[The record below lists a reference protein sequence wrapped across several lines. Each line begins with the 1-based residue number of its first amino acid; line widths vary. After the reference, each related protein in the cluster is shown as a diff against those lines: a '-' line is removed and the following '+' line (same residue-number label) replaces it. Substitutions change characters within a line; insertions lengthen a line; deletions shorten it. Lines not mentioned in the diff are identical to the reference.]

1 VLFALVVPAIVGIAT
16 GLAETPPTDEA
27 PPSSV
32 QSPIRLPGPIP
43 GDDADQT
50 DDGTTERYF
59 PDWDS
64 DPYRPDRYRPDRYRP
79 DRYRP
84 SRRDDYPTQYDVIYA
99 DTIVLRGRDATIVL
113 DVSGRSRELGGKP
126 GILLRNE
133 RTRQSAMMYLS
144 SNTGQPVIGISDP
157 HDRNLPAALYAS
169 RVGGILQL
177 RQRTGTHVL
186 TANEIVNAGC
196 ASPWQD
202 R

>member
-1 VLFALVVPAIVGIAT
+1 MRPFLIFLVLFALVVPAIVGIAT

-43 GDDADQT
+43 GDNADQI

-59 PDWDS
+59 PDWDNH
-64 DPYRPDRYRPDRYRP
+64 DRYRPDRYRP
-79 DRYRP
+79 P
-84 SRRDDYPTQYDVIYA
+84 RRDDYPAQRYDVIYA